1 MTVLMTAIL
10 TSAIL
15 LGVGVMT
22 ITKPKAKK
30 QQQSNKGEVKVRI
43 RHAGIPTSM
52 MQEEFSKPEIIE
64 TSPEDMY
71 LDSMEEDPLE
81 MLSDESL
88 SPEKRNQILQDMKI
102 NGYKLK
108 KKAVQSSK
116 AATPVIE
123 EEFFENLDDHPCDE
137 LLEAPLNE
145 FRDAD
150 YQ

>member
-1 MTVLMTAIL
+1 MAAIL
-10 TSAIL
+10 ISAVL

-22 ITKPKAKK
+22 LTKPKAKK
-30 QQQSNKGEVKVRI
+30 SEQRSTGKVKVRI

-52 MQEEFSKPEIIE
+52 IQEEYPNPEVIE

-108 KKAVQSSK
+108 KKAAQPSK
-116 AATPVIE
+116 AAAPVIE
-123 EEFFENLDDHPCDE
+123 DKVFENLDDHPCDE

>member
-1 MTVLMTAIL
+1 
-10 TSAIL
+10 
-15 LGVGVMT
+15 
-22 ITKPKAKK
+22 
-30 QQQSNKGEVKVRI
+30 
-43 RHAGIPTSM
+43 
-52 MQEEFSKPEIIE
+52 
-64 TSPEDMY
+64 
-71 LDSMEEDPLE
+71 
-81 MLSDESL
+81 
-88 SPEKRNQILQDMKI
+88 MKI

-108 KKAVQSSK
+108 KKAAQPSK